1 MPIINYMIATRP
13 LNESLQKLIL
23 PSDYCVS
30 DTNFD
35 LNYYRL
41 SADKRII
48 FGGGVSY
55 SLKHSEKLA
64 RNTERRMRKVFPV
77 LSEEKAEYIWGDYV
91 GITVNRT
98 ADIGQASQKIFYAH
112 GFSGHGVALT
122 GIAGRIIANTIVSG
136 NKGALETFE
145 KIKHK
150 NFPGGRLFRMPLL
163 VTISA
168 LQKMTDIFNA

>member
-1 MPIINYMIATRP
+1 M
-13 LNESLQKLIL
+13 K
-23 PSDYCVS
+23 
-30 DTNFD
+30 
-35 LNYYRL
+35 
-41 SADKRII
+41 
-48 FGGGVSY
+48 
-55 SLKHSEKLA
+55 
-64 RNTERRMRKVFPV
+64 
-77 LSEEKAEYIWGDYV
+77 
-91 GITVNRT
+91 
-98 ADIGQASQKIFYAH
+98 QKIFYAH

-122 GIAGRIIANTIVSG
+122 GIAGRIIANAIVSG